1 MPEPEPIAPKDRA
14 AWRAWLERNHDR
26 RDGVWVLIRK
36 KGSLKDGVAY
46 EDAVEEALCFG
57 WIDATGNRFDE
68 DHYRQWMAP
77 RKARSVWAA
86 SNKARV
92 ERLIAQGLMAPPGLA
107 KIEAAKADGSWEA
120 LEGLEDLAIPDDLGA
135 ALDAN
140 PPAREHLE
148 AFPPGTRKQILFWIR
163 VAKRP
168 ETRAKRIAQT
178 ATAAAEGSRV
188 NERPPTRS
196 S

>member
-77 RKARSVWAA
+77 RKVRSVWAA

-140 PPAREHLE
+140 PSAREHFE

-178 ATAAAEGSRV
+178 ASAAAEGIRV